1 MVGVERLLE
10 EILAA
15 NIDGAKVGP
24 RAKEDNKISVRLHD
38 GHNMIFDIRWAGQGW
53 PQDVRSAAADV
64 PEPWPSDVVLLAHRL
79 STGAI
84 EWLRAR
90 GANWADETGQ
100 ARILGPGGLTV
111 IREPARQPTAD
122 ARIPAF
128 AWSKSALATAEA
140 ILAREDSMLRATEL
154 APMTGWSVPQT
165 ANVLKAFDRQ
175 GWTTKR
181 GAPRGRGA
189 HRELIDP
196 ATLLAA
202 WSSAVTEEP
211 RPARIAHRATRE
223 VMGVLRN
230 ELAPA
235 LERGVNWA
243 VSGWAGLELTAPFAT
258 TTPSLHVYVARADFT
273 GSLSQAIEAAGLH
286 EVEQGGRVIFWAA
299 EPSVLALSWRAH
311 GIPIVS
317 PPRLYADLSSLG
329 ARGQDAADHVREQLI
344 DPLHSSK
351 ASRKE
356 IAHG

>member
-1 MVGVERLLE
+1 MIGGEKLPE

-15 NIDGAKVGP
+15 NIDGATVAPG
-24 RAKEDNKISVRLHD
+24 AKKDDKIPIRLHD
-38 GHNMIFDIRWAGQGW
+38 GRNVIFDIRWAGQGW

-64 PEPWPSDVVLLAHRL
+64 PEPWPTDVVLLAHRL

-111 IREPARQPTAD
+111 IREPIRRPAEYPH
-122 ARIPAF
+122 IPAF
-128 AWSKSALATAEA
+128 AWSKSALAIAEA
-140 ILAREDSMLRATEL
+140 ILARGDRMLRATEL

-165 ANVLKAFDRQ
+165 AKVLKAFDRQ

-181 GAPRGRGA
+181 GATRGRGA

-196 ATLLAA
+196 TALLAA
-202 WSSAVTEEP
+202 WSSAIAEEP
-211 RPARIAHRATRE
+211 RPTRIAHRATRD
-223 VMGVLRN
+223 VMTVLRN

-235 LERGVNWA
+235 LERGVSWA
-243 VSGWAGLELTAPFAT
+243 VSGWAGLELAAPFAT
-258 TTPSLHVYVARADFT
+258 TTPSVHVYVARANFA
-273 GSLSQAIEAAGLH
+273 GSLSHAIEAASLH

-317 PPRLYADLSSLG
+317 PPRLYGDLSSLG

-344 DPLHSSK
+344 DPLHPGRVSG
-351 ASRKE
+351 E
-356 IAHG
+356 ELAHG

>member
-1 MVGVERLLE
+1 MIGVEKLAQ

-15 NIDGAKVGP
+15 NIDGATVLPSVEKNNKVP
-24 RAKEDNKISVRLHD
+24 IRLHE
-38 GHNMIFDIRWAGQGW
+38 GPSVTFEIRWAGQGW

-64 PEPWPSDVVLLAHRL
+64 PEPWPNDVVLLAHRL

-90 GANWADETGQ
+90 GANWADEAGQ

-111 IREPARQPTAD
+111 IREPARQAAPD
-122 ARIPAF
+122 PHIPAF
-128 AWSKSALATAEA
+128 AWSKSTLATAEA
-140 ILAREDSMLRATEL
+140 ILAREDPMVRATEL
-154 APMTGWSVPQT
+154 ASITGWSVPQT

-181 GAPRGRGA
+181 GAARGRGA

-196 ATLLAA
+196 TALLAA
-202 WSSAVTEEP
+202 WSSAIAEDPYST
-211 RPARIAHRATRE
+211 RIAHRATKD
-223 VMGVLRN
+223 VMALLRN

-235 LERGVNWA
+235 LERSVSWA

-258 TTPSLHVYVARADFT
+258 TTPSLHVYVARDDFG
-273 GSLSQAIEAAGLH
+273 GSLNHVIEAAGLQ
-286 EVEQGGRVIFWAA
+286 EVEEGGRVIFWAA
-299 EPSVLALSWRAH
+299 EPSVLTLSWRAH
-311 GIPIVS
+311 GIPTVS

-344 DPLHSSK
+344 DPLHL
-351 ASRKE
+351 SRVSRDE

>member
-1 MVGVERLLE
+1 MTGVEKLAQ

-15 NIDGAKVGP
+15 NIDGATVAPSAEKSNKVP
-24 RAKEDNKISVRLHD
+24 IRLHD
-38 GHNMIFDIRWAGQGW
+38 GPNVTLDTRWAGQGW

-90 GANWADETGQ
+90 GANWADEAGQ

-111 IREPARQPTAD
+111 IREPARQPILSPH
-122 ARIPAF
+122 IPAF

-140 ILAREDSMLRATEL
+140 ILVREDPMLRATEL
-154 APMTGWSVPQT
+154 ASITGWSVPQT
-165 ANVLKAFDRQ
+165 ANVLKAFDRK

-181 GAPRGRGA
+181 GADRGRGA
-189 HRELIDP
+189 HRALIDP
-196 ATLLAA
+196 AALLAA
-202 WSSAVTEEP
+202 WSSAVAEESHP
-211 RPARIAHRATRE
+211 TRIAHRATRD
-223 VMGVLRN
+223 VMTLLRN
-230 ELAPA
+230 KLAPA
-235 LERGVNWA
+235 LERSVSWA
-243 VSGWAGLELTAPFAT
+243 VSGWVGLELTAPFTT
-258 TTPSLHVYVARADFT
+258 TTPSLHVYIARADFA
-273 GSLSQAIEAAGLH
+273 GSLNHVIQAAGLH
-286 EVEQGGRVIFWAA
+286 EVEEGGRVIFWSA

-344 DPLHSSK
+344 DPLHPRGTSGE
-351 ASRKE
+351 E